1 MTLASLLESL
11 RPGLLPSTGLD
22 FLLAG
27 LLDCSVPAL
36 RLQHKRKLAPPQQAS
51 IRDALLRLEK
61 GEPPQYILGKT
72 WFYGL
77 ELKVDPRVLIPR
89 PETEGLVKLALE
101 RLKPEARVLEIGTGS
116 GAIAIALKKT
126 GPNLSVMATDI
137 SSAALELARDNA
149 FRHNCAIDFV
159 EADLFPPGD
168 FRFDLVVSNP
178 PYISEKEYS
187 ELEPMV
193 RDYEPRQ
200 ALLAAEEGLEYYRY
214 LFSGLPNQLNDG
226 GLALFEHG
234 ALQRQSIIALGA
246 EAGFECCLA
255 KDDLAGRN
263 RYLGFRLKR
272 NTEK

>member
-11 RPGLLPSTGLD
+11 RPGLLPSSGLN

-36 RLQHKRKLAPPQQAS
+36 KLQHNRKLAPPQQVS

-72 WFYGL
+72 WFYCL

-149 FRHNCAIDFV
+149 SRHICAIDFV

-200 ALLAAEEGLEYYRY
+200 ALLAAEEGLEFYRH
-214 LFSGLPNQLNDG
+214 LFSGLPNHLNDG

-234 ALQRQSIIALGA
+234 ALQRQNIIALGA

>member
-11 RPGLLPSTGLD
+11 RPGLLPSSGLN

-36 RLQHKRKLAPPQQAS
+36 RLQHNRKLAPPQQVS

-72 WFYGL
+72 WFYCL

-116 GAIAIALKKT
+116 GAIAIALKQT

-149 FRHNCAIDFV
+149 SRHICAIDFV

-200 ALLAAEEGLEYYRY
+200 ALLAAEEGLEFYRH
-214 LFSGLPNQLNDG
+214 LFSGLPNHLNDG

-234 ALQRQSIIALGA
+234 ALQRQNIIALGA

>member
-11 RPGLLPSTGLD
+11 RPGLLPSSGLN

-36 RLQHKRKLAPPQQAS
+36 KLQHNRKLAPPQQVS

-72 WFYGL
+72 WFYCL

-149 FRHNCAIDFV
+149 SRHNCAIDFV

-200 ALLAAEEGLEYYRY
+200 ALLAAEEGLEFYRH
-214 LFSGLPNQLNDG
+214 LFSGLPNHLNDG

-234 ALQRQSIIALGA
+234 ALQRQNIIALGA

>member
-11 RPGLLPSTGLD
+11 RPGLLPSSGLN

-36 RLQHKRKLAPPQQAS
+36 KLQHNRKLAPPQQVS

-72 WFYGL
+72 WFYCL

-116 GAIAIALKKT
+116 GAIAIALKQT

-149 FRHNCAIDFV
+149 SRHICAIDFV

-200 ALLAAEEGLEYYRY
+200 ALLAAEEGLEFYRH
-214 LFSGLPNQLNDG
+214 LFSGLPNHLNDG

-234 ALQRQSIIALGA
+234 ALQRQNIIALGA

>member
-11 RPGLLPSTGLD
+11 RPGLLPSSGLN

-36 RLQHKRKLAPPQQAS
+36 KLQHNRKLAPPQQAS

-72 WFYGL
+72 WFYCL

-116 GAIAIALKKT
+116 GAIAIALKQT

-149 FRHNCAIDFV
+149 SRHICAIDFV

-200 ALLAAEEGLEYYRY
+200 ALLAAEEGLEFYRH
-214 LFSGLPNQLNDG
+214 LFSGLPNHLNDG

-234 ALQRQSIIALGA
+234 ALQRQNIIALGA

>member
-11 RPGLLPSTGLD
+11 RPGLLPSSGLN

-36 RLQHKRKLAPPQQAS
+36 KLQHNRKLAPPQQVS

-72 WFYGL
+72 WFYCL

-116 GAIAIALKKT
+116 GAIAIALKQT

-149 FRHNCAIDFV
+149 SRHICAIDFV

-168 FRFDLVVSNP
+168 FRFDLGVSNP